1 MRREL
6 PRIESSNGAAAF
18 DHGVDALRIE
28 RGGADVSPF
37 VDPPKHRTGV
47 DFGKGEPGAQS
58 FDGPADDEHA
68 LAGVRGRGFRAPQPD
83 RQHRKLFAVLRFSV
97 GGDRLA
103 LFEILDFE
111 PRDFRAATSTGA
123 EGEQQKRAV
132 A

>member
-1 MRREL
+1 MAQRFGFTC
-6 PRIESSNGAAAF
+6 PRAF
-18 DHGVDALRIE
+18 DHGVHALRIE
-28 RGGADVSPF
+28 RSGANVSPF
-37 VDPPKHRTGV
+37 VDAPKHRTSV
-47 DFGKGEPGAQS
+47 DFRKGEPGAQS
-58 FDGPADDEHA
+58 FDLPADDEHA
-68 LAGVRGRGFRAPQPD
+68 LAGGGQGFRAPQPD